1 MLEYIHIKKTNMK
14 LPPSA
19 DIVHSYTPL
28 EIQELYGKDA
38 FYVFLDTNQFEIQSK
53 KTTANNREVRYAY
66 RELVTLWEP
75 IIFGLSKNPKINLG
89 QMIRNYQNPKNHQ
102 EQKNEIAKNLFHIA
116 MSEYYDGKEITH
128 EMIMLGL
135 GMIFEDD
142 LDWGNTESIVH
153 LIGERV
159 DEVFEEKRIHA
170 K

>member
-1 MLEYIHIKKTNMK
+1 MK
-14 LPPSA
+14 LPSSSN
-19 DIVHSYTPL
+19 IIHSYTSL

-53 KTTANNREVRYAY
+53 KTTSNNREVRYAY
-66 RELVTLWEP
+66 RELVTIWEP
-75 IIFGLSKNPKINLG
+75 IIIGLSKNPKINLG
-89 QMIRNYQNPKNHQ
+89 QMIRNYQNPRNHQ
-102 EQKNEIAKNLFHIA
+102 EQRNEIAKNLFHIA
-116 MSEYYDGKEITH
+116 MSDYYNGEEVTH
-128 EMIMLGL
+128 EAIMLGL

-159 DEVFEEKRIHA
+159 EEVFEEKKIQA

>member
-1 MLEYIHIKKTNMK
+1 
-14 LPPSA
+14 
-19 DIVHSYTPL
+19 
-28 EIQELYGKDA
+28 
-38 FYVFLDTNQFEIQSK
+38 
-53 KTTANNREVRYAY
+53 
-66 RELVTLWEP
+66 
-75 IIFGLSKNPKINLG
+75 
-89 QMIRNYQNPKNHQ
+89 MIRNYQNPKNHQ

-128 EMIMLGL
+128 ETIMLGL